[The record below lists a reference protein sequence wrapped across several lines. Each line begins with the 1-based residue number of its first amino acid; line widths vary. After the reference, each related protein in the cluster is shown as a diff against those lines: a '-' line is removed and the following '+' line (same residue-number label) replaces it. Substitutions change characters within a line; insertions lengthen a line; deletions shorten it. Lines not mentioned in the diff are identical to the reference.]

1 MRRAERDLPRRLGAG
16 EDRRLRARV
25 WCAAGVPQIE
35 ARANVQRPVA
45 HGGAAGA
52 ASSALR
58 RGREAAGPLEP
69 SALGT
74 LAAIPLAPALVVRE
88 ALDGLVTYDRRLAAA
103 AERLDLEVLAPS

>member
-16 EDRRLRARV
+16 EDRRRRARV

-58 RGREAAGPLEP
+58 RGCEAAGPAGAGQL
-69 SALGT
+69 
-74 LAAIPLAPALVVRE
+74 ALVVRKD
-88 ALDGLVTYDRRLAAA
+88 LDGLVTYDRRLAAA